1 MVRTCET
8 CKKNF
13 NTFEEAECVLT
24 LDSLPTEEVYLCEYH
39 AMRLVRDL
47 ARHRANFKL
56 KSLVDGTVYS
66 PTYNLPKEGEGKW
79 KIS

>member
-1 MVRTCET
+1 MVVRTCET

-13 NTFEEAECVLT
+13 NSLEEAECVIT
-24 LDSLPTEEVYLCEYH
+24 LDSLPTEEAYLCEYH
-39 AMRLVRDL
+39 AIRLVRDL

-66 PTYNLPKEGEGKW
+66 PTYNLPKEGEGK
-79 KIS
+79 

>member
-13 NTFEEAECVLT
+13 NALEEAECVLT

-39 AMRLVRDL
+39 AIRLVRDL

-56 KSLVDGTVYS
+56 KSLADGTIYS